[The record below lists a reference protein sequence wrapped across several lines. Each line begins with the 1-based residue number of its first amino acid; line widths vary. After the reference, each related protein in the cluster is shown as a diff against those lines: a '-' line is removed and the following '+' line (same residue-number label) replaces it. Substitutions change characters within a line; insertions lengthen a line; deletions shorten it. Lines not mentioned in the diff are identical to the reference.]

1 MGEGPDLVDIPQ
13 FGGNRHGGGRVCCYS
28 PLQVLHLSPKL
39 QEHSGY
45 KTNALAS
52 FTVHLPIFLTLNYE
66 HCCLL
71 CVILL
76 QKNGGKLG
84 RPNTVQELQR
94 LPFGESGTFNIALLL
109 IRILALYSLHIWW
122 DSLKLRG

>member
-1 MGEGPDLVDIPQ
+1 MQEKHQTSLINLSSARIGTLGAA
-13 FGGNRHGGGRVCCYS
+13 YTAA
-28 PLQVLHLSPKL
+28 LHLSPKL
-39 QEHSGY
+39 QELSGY

-52 FTVHLPIFLTLNYE
+52 LTVHFPIFLTLNYE

-84 RPNTVQELQR
+84 RPNPVQELQR